1 MVMST
6 PSLQLFAAIGKCQE
20 PVRVQTFGTQLAVER
35 LDEAVVRGFSWPRE
49 VKGHVVCTDQCSSA
63 IAEAL
68 TSTPNFVVGSMHHVH
83 ASLAVAVRVPSA
95 VFGQVQGRGLT
106 NADLLRLTSQ
116 CPNISIPKAK
126 GTAIGIADLVA
137 QSAGKLEFLN
147 GRSGLEL
154 TDVLP
159 AGADGFILAPDIVDH
174 VLRIQILWSSG
185 DRDTAERVYRDIL
198 PTILFVMQSIEHL
211 VTYGKPL
218 FGL

>member
-1 MVMST
+1 
-6 PSLQLFAAIGKCQE
+6 
-20 PVRVQTFGTQLAVER
+20 
-35 LDEAVVRGFSWPRE
+35 
-49 VKGHVVCTDQCSSA
+49 
-63 IAEAL
+63 
-68 TSTPNFVVGSMHHVH
+68 MHHVH
-83 ASLAVAVRVPSA
+83 ASLAVTVRVPSA
-95 VFGQVQGRGLT
+95 VSGQVQGRGLT
-106 NADLLRLTSQ
+106 NADLLHLTSQ
-116 CPNISIPKAK
+116 CPNISIPKAE
-126 GTAIGIADLVA
+126 GTAIVIADLVA

-185 DRDTAERVYRDIL
+185 DRDTAERVCRDIL

-211 VTYGKPL
+211 VTYGKSL